1 MKASIQQKTAAVL
14 AFIGVCVLI
23 VFAIAYRSA
32 TVFVENTRLVAHTYE
47 VIATLDSTQSDLSDC
62 VADAREYYFRG
73 DKSYRVA
80 YNTFI
85 AEVQSDIAQLAR
97 LTADNPIQ
105 QTNVYTLRRQVER
118 VFETE
123 NQQFASRQT
132 QDAPVSGT
140 TSAVMSES
148 RQTIGRMKAEEQRLL
163 SIRQENVAHSTQI
176 SAFIF
181 SVVGVLQLVLLGLI
195 YYLTARDVRE
205 RKKSEDA
212 LRKAED
218 RLRTLVDGVKDYAI
232 FMLDPNGN
240 IVSWNRGAE
249 RIKGYKAEEIIGRHF
264 SCFYPAEDVQSGK
277 PARELEIATTKGRY
291 EEEGCRLRKDG
302 SRFWA
307 NVVLT
312 PVKDATGT
320 LLGFSKVTR
329 DITERRR
336 SEQMLQESEERH
348 RKLFENNPHPTW
360 VYDRESLR
368 FLAVN
373 TAAVRTYGYSEDEF
387 LSMTI
392 KDIRPPE
399 DITALMKDV
408 SEVHNGSASTGIWRH
423 LRKDGSLIEVEITSY
438 ALSFEG
444 RPAEVVV
451 AADVTQKRRD
461 FAEKQKL
468 IEHLAVMNQQLEVRN
483 KEVEHATRLK
493 SKFLANM
500 SHELR
505 TPLNAIVGFSG
516 LLGDEAAGQL
526 NDKQKRFVNHIKQG
540 AGHLLQL
547 INDILDLS
555 KIEAGQLEIRCEDFQ
570 LGEALPEVLSNIRP
584 LAMQK
589 GIRLQQNITTARA
602 LHADRVRFKQILYNL
617 LSNAVKF
624 TSKGGQVTIDCSDD
638 GEFIRVS
645 VSDTGIGIRAEDQQ
659 VIFEEFR
666 QVEGQTAHEGTGLGL
681 AITKKLVE
689 QQSGRIWVQSEI
701 GKGSR
706 FSFTLPGV
714 QGSSAK
720 TPATVDAAQN
730 TSGGT
735 DAYRP
740 LILVV
745 DDDASARELL
755 ASYLEPEG
763 YRVEVA
769 TSASEALEKAKD
781 LRPDAVTLDIL
792 MPEANGFEFLLNAK
806 STPATSNIPIIIVS
820 IVDQQKMGFALG
832 AADYLVKPVDRAA
845 LLTTLRKHIPVLPN
859 RERLFLLVD
868 DDPLSLELLDS
879 TLRSAGYHTRTAQNG
894 RSALEVLS
902 SVRVDGILLD
912 LIMPEM
918 DGFEFIRRVKQQHN
932 LQEIPIFVLTAK
944 NLTGDDIE
952 LLSRETQVCFQKNG
966 AWQHELIEAVKNVV
980 QKTKTA
986 SAS

>member
-1 MKASIQQKTAAVL
+1 MKASIQQKTVAVL
-14 AFIGVCVLI
+14 VFLAVCILI

-32 TVFVENTRLVAHTYE
+32 TVVVENSRLVAHTYE

-62 VADAREYYFRG
+62 VAEAREYYFTG
-73 DKSYRVA
+73 DKSHRVA

-105 QTNVYTLRRQVER
+105 QTNVSTLRGQVER

-123 NQQFASRQT
+123 NRQFALRQT
-132 QDAPVSGT
+132 QGASVSGT
-140 TSAVMSES
+140 TSAVMSGA
-148 RQTIGRMKAEEQRLL
+148 RQTMGRMKAEEQRLL

-176 SAFIF
+176 SALTF

-205 RKKSEDA
+205 RKKSDDA

-232 FMLDPNGN
+232 FMLDPSGN

-249 RIKGYKAEEIIGRHF
+249 RIKGYRAEEIIGQHF

-277 PARELEIATTKGRY
+277 PARELDIAITKGRY
-291 EEEGCRLRKDG
+291 EEEGWRLRKDG
-302 SRFWA
+302 SPFWA

-329 DITERRR
+329 DISERRR
-336 SEQMLQESEERH
+336 TEQMLQESEERH

-373 TAAVRTYGYSEDEF
+373 TAAVRTYGFSQDEF

-540 AGHLLQL
+540 ADHLLQL

-570 LGEALPEVLSNIRP
+570 LAEALPEVLSNIRP

-602 LHADRVRFKQILYNL
+602 LRADRVRFKQILYNL

-624 TSKGGQVTIDCSDD
+624 TSKGGQVAIDCCDD
-638 GEFIRVS
+638 GESIRVS

-689 QQSGRIWVQSEI
+689 QQGGRIWVQSEI

-720 TPATVDAAQN
+720 TAATVDAVHS
-730 TSGGT
+730 TSVGT

-745 DDDASARELL
+745 DDEASARELL

-769 TSASEALEKAKD
+769 TSAPEALEKAKD
-781 LRPDAVTLDIL
+781 LHPDAVTLDIL

-806 STPATSNIPIIIVS
+806 STPGTSNIPIIIVS
-820 IVDQQKMGFALG
+820 IVDQQKVGFALG
-832 AADYLVKPVDRAA
+832 AADYLVKPVDKAA
-845 LLTTLRKHIPVLPN
+845 LLTILRNHIPVLHN

-918 DGFEFIRRVKQQHN
+918 DGFEFIRRVKQQQD
-932 LQEIPIFVLTAK
+932 LREIPIFVLTAK

-952 LLSRETQVCFQKNG
+952 LLSRETQVYFQKNG
-966 AWQHELIEAVKNVV
+966 AWQRELIEAVKKVV
-980 QKTKTA
+980 RKTKAA
-986 SAS
+986 SAL